1 MITVLG
7 SINMDLIA
15 NVTRLPKPGETVA
28 GNSFVTAPGG
38 KGANQALAARRAGAA
53 VTMAGACGE
62 DEFAV
67 PALTYLRYDGVNLE
81 RVKSASTAT
90 GVALIFVGGDGENV
104 IAIVPGANAKVSV
117 EDAKAAV
124 AAMNRGDI
132 LMLQMEI
139 PPEVIEAGLRAAREK
154 GVVTVVNIAPLTAD
168 ARRLAGLA
176 DIVIANETEFELFA
190 GKSGLDDEAREAE
203 MLKINRDAR
212 QTIIVTLGA
221 DGVVAARD
229 GQILR
234 ARSLDI
240 EPVDTVGAGDT
251 FCGYFAAGLDRGM
264 KFEAALTRAAIAGS
278 LACMKP
284 GAQPS
289 IPFAADVDARL

>member
-1 MITVLG
+1 V
-7 SINMDLIA
+7 S
-15 NVTRLPKPGETVA
+15 RLPKPGETVA
-28 GNSFVTAPGG
+28 GNNFVTAPGG
-38 KGANQALAARRAGAA
+38 KGANQALAARRAGAS

-67 PALTYLRYDGVNLE
+67 PALTYLRYDGVNLD

-104 IAIVPGANAKVSV
+104 IAIVAGANSRVTA
-117 EDAKAAV
+117 EDARHAV
-124 AAMNRGDI
+124 ATMSRGDI

-139 PPEVIEAGLRAAREK
+139 PPEAIEAGLRAAKEK
-154 GVVTVVNIAPLTAD
+154 GVTTVVNIAPLTAD
-168 ARRLAGLA
+168 ARRLAQPA

-190 GKSGLDDEAREAE
+190 GANGLSDEAREAA
-203 MLKINRDAR
+203 MLKINKDSR
-212 QTIIVTLGA
+212 QTVIVTLGA

-229 GQILR
+229 GRI
-234 ARSLDI
+234 ARSQGLRI

-251 FCGYFAAGLDRGM
+251 FCGYFAAGLD
-264 KFEAALTRAAIAGS
+264 KKLAFEVALRRAAVAGS

-289 IPFAADVDARL
+289 IPFAADVDARI